1 MSDIPKVA
9 LLVDTSYG
17 VRRDMLLG
25 ITRFIRQ
32 HGPWSLYV
40 TSGEH
45 KSVLPEMRQWRGN
58 GIIARIPDERTE
70 QAVIDAAL
78 PTICLCLSE
87 NENRLRESLS
97 LLSNVSFDAASEVS
111 RLAVLH
117 FVERRFR
124 NFAYIGFDNVGWSQL
139 RETAFCEELRR
150 LGFTPLAYR
159 QPSRLS
165 DRVWENEQ
173 PLLTKWIS
181 ELPKPIAILAC
192 NDDRGRQVL
201 EACRFSDVEVPE
213 EVAVLGVDNDEI
225 FCDVADPPLSSI
237 ALDAED
243 AGFQA
248 AELLDGMMRGRVS
261 KPEAVNVRALRVVTR
276 RSSDVFAVNDSDVSA
291 ALKYIRRERG
301 RDISVTDVADAVA
314 ISRRSLEKRFRE
326 VVGRTVLDEIQRAR
340 LAHAKQLLAE
350 TSYPISKVADLA
362 GFGNTDYFVRFFHRR
377 VGMTPR
383 DFRKTSAV

>member
-25 ITRFIRQ
+25 ITRFIRRR
-32 HGPWSLYV
+32 GPWSLFV

-45 KSVLPEMRQWRGN
+45 KGILPEMSQWRGN

-70 QAVIDAAL
+70 QAVIDAGL

-87 NENRLRESLS
+87 TQVRLRESLS
-97 LLSNVSFDAASEVS
+97 LLSNVAFDAAAEVS
-111 RLAVLH
+111 RLAVTH

-124 NFAYIGFDNVGWSQL
+124 NFAYVGFDNAGWSQR
-139 RETAFCEELRR
+139 REIAFCEELRR
-150 LGFTPLAYR
+150 LGFAPLVYR
-159 QPSRLS
+159 QPSRIS

-173 PLLTKWIS
+173 PLLTTWIS
-181 ELPKPIAILAC
+181 ELPKPVAILAC

-201 EACRFSDVEVPE
+201 EACRFADVEVPE

-237 ALDAED
+237 ALDAEE
-243 AGFQA
+243 AGYRA
-248 AELLDGMMRGRVS
+248 AELLDGMMSGNIS
-261 KPEAVNVRALRVVTR
+261 KPGAVNVRAVRVVTR
-276 RSSDVFAVNDSDVSA
+276 RSSDVFAVNNGDVSA

-301 RDISVTDVADAVA
+301 RDISVADVADEVA

-326 VVGRTVLDEIQRAR
+326 AVGRSVLDEILRAR
-340 LAHAKQLLAE
+340 LEHAKQLLTE
-350 TSYPISKVADLA
+350 TSHPISKVADLA
-362 GFGNTDYFVRFFHRR
+362 GFGNPEYFVRFFNRR
-377 VGMTPR
+377 VGLTPK
-383 DFRKTSAV
+383 DFRKASTV